1 MTNPDNILRF
11 LYSYDENVTTFAL
24 TLRDFLLKTLPNIE
38 EQLDTPAR
46 IIGYGYGPKY
56 SDTICVMIL
65 SKSGLKL
72 GFYKGS
78 ELPDP
83 DKLLT
88 GSGKVHKHVVIKSG
102 KDIKSSGLKKLLS
115 SAIKAYKIRSKKK

>member
-1 MTNPDNILRF
+1 MTNPDNILTF
-11 LYSYDENVTTFAL
+11 LYSYDEKVTTLAL
-24 TLRDFLLKTLPNIE
+24 TLRDFLFKILPNVQ
-38 EQLDTPAR
+38 EQLDITAR

-56 SDTICVMIL
+56 SNTICVMIL

-78 ELPDP
+78 LLPDP
-83 DKLLT
+83 SKLLT
-88 GSGKVHKHVVIKSG
+88 GLGKVHKHVVIKSG

-115 SAIKAYKIRSKKK
+115 EALKEYKIRNKKK